1 MAFIQNIID
10 YIFKNYDL
18 SKDIVEVVFPNKRAS
33 IHFKR
38 QIVSQL
44 SKTSWIPITSSVQ
57 QAMEKWSGLHLVDS
71 LDVALELMS
80 INDKDAN
87 NKVLKQNFFGLAS
100 QMAKDFDEI
109 DQYKVDA
116 KNLFESLNEVKII
129 ENYTFSEYTLS
140 NEDSYKAQSK
150 YLQFFSS
157 LINYYSALRLNLF
170 SRKVGYYGMITRCL
184 SELPT
189 DELVKRID
197 GKKIVFAGFNALT
210 TTEEDVVVRLVEN
223 GNAVMLW
230 DLDEYYINDK
240 KQEAGR
246 FANDFFAKHRNL
258 AGKKDYDNEHHGI
271 SFIGNALSTAEKEIN
286 VISVSGSSVQA
297 NALQLMMEKRE
308 NSVVVLADE
317 ALLIPTLNSLP
328 DSVGEINVTMGY
340 PFANTPLYGFIDQ
353 IFRFQY
359 SLSDSKIDLWPL
371 AHFCDAD
378 FIKLVFNGK
387 DYDSLMSWLKDKQSS
402 SDLSIHVKDFSYI
415 GISDDNQ
422 EDGASEDLARFL
434 TLSSTK
440 WIDSK
445 DCIENL
451 KSILRVSLQK
461 IKDESYFVKNQISVA
476 GKVLNKVESLIKK
489 YDSVEILDL
498 QMLILQIGRE
508 MSIAMKGEA
517 DGLQVMGLLE
527 TRNLDFDVVNMLS
540 VNEGVI
546 PKNKNSNSLIPY
558 DVRKYYNLPTYN
570 QQQAVYAYHFYRLL
584 HNAKKINLFYN
595 SLSDSSGL
603 GEPSRFI
610 RQIEY
615 ELVKKNPKVI
625 LQYFQYKSPIINL
638 KSNIISVDKDDTML
652 KKITKLSPTSISTY
666 LRCSLQYYWK
676 YIMNINCDEVNEEI
690 QMNVIGSIIHNTLDE
705 LYRNFGN
712 EIVTE
717 SKFLEVRNQYLD
729 KCYQNAL
736 RNNNFRNGLPKT
748 GFNSIIASV
757 IDTMIS
763 RFLDNEHNVIKENSL
778 RILCTEKELSFHLN
792 NVELHGFADRIDLL
806 NDKLR
811 VIDYKTG
818 SVNPYDVSISA
829 NAKQL
834 QDMHDKSIQLI
845 MYKYLFIKML
855 NSNTLGL
862 DEALI
867 AHIEEENIVP
877 GIIALQ
883 KMSNGVFELKVNN
896 ADLANDFEAQCDIMF
911 EQLISDIF
919 DKNNPFTQTDDTKV
933 CGYCS
938 FRNICKRG

>member
-44 SKTSWIPITSSVQ
+44 SKTSWMPITSSVQ

-223 GNAVMLW
+223 GNVVMLW

-353 IFRFQY
+353 IFRFQH

-371 AHFCDAD
+371 ASFCDAD

-387 DYDSLMSWLKDKQSS
+387 DYDNLMSWLKDKQSS
-402 SDLSIHVKDFSYI
+402 SDLSLHVKDFSSI
-415 GISDDNQ
+415 GKSDDNQ

-434 TLSSTK
+434 ALSSTK

-615 ELVKKNPKVI
+615 ELVKKNPKVK
-625 LQYFQYKSPIINL
+625 LQHFQYKSPIINL

-763 RFLDNEHNVIKENSL
+763 RFLDNEHNIVKENSL

-818 SVNPYDVSISA
+818 SVNPYDVSISG
-829 NAKQL
+829 NAQQL

-867 AHIEEENIVP
+867 AHIKQENIVP

-919 DKNNPFTQTDDTKV
+919 DKNNPFTQTDDIKV

>member
-44 SKTSWIPITSSVQ
+44 SKTSWMPITSSVQ

-353 IFRFQY
+353 IFRFQH

-371 AHFCDAD
+371 ASFCDAD

-402 SDLSIHVKDFSYI
+402 SDLSLHVKDFSSI
-415 GISDDNQ
+415 GKSDDNQ

-434 TLSSTK
+434 ALSSTK

-615 ELVKKNPKVI
+615 ELVKKNPKVK
-625 LQYFQYKSPIINL
+625 LQHFQYKSPIINL

-717 SKFLEVRNQYLD
+717 SKFLEVRSQYLD

-763 RFLDNEHNVIKENSL
+763 RFLDNEHNIVKENSL

-855 NSNTLGL
+855 NSNALGL

-933 CGYCS
+933 CGYCG

>member
-44 SKTSWIPITSSVQ
+44 SKTSWMPITSSVQ

-353 IFRFQY
+353 IFRFQH

-371 AHFCDAD
+371 ASFCDAD

-402 SDLSIHVKDFSYI
+402 SDLSLHVKDFSSI
-415 GISDDNQ
+415 GKSDDNQ

-615 ELVKKNPKVI
+615 ELVKKNPKVK
-625 LQYFQYKSPIINL
+625 LQHFQYKSPIINL

-763 RFLDNEHNVIKENSL
+763 RFLDNEHNIVKENSL

-818 SVNPYDVSISA
+818 SVNPYDVSISG
-829 NAKQL
+829 NAQQL

-855 NSNTLGL
+855 NSNALGL

>member
-44 SKTSWIPITSSVQ
+44 SKTSWMPITSSIQ

-258 AGKKDYDNEHHGI
+258 AGKKDYDNEHHGM

-353 IFRFQY
+353 IFRFQH

-371 AHFCDAD
+371 ASFCDAD

-402 SDLSIHVKDFSYI
+402 SDLSLHVKDFSSI
-415 GISDDNQ
+415 GKSDDNQ

-615 ELVKKNPKVI
+615 ELVKKNPKVK
-625 LQYFQYKSPIINL
+625 LQHFQYKSPIINL

-717 SKFLEVRNQYLD
+717 SKFLEVRSQYLD

-763 RFLDNEHNVIKENSL
+763 RFLDNEHNIVKENSL

-855 NSNTLGL
+855 NSNALGL
-862 DEALI
+862 DGALI

-933 CGYCS
+933 CGYCG

>member
-44 SKTSWIPITSSVQ
+44 SKTSWMPITSSVQ

-246 FANDFFAKHRNL
+246 FANDFFAKHQNL

-353 IFRFQY
+353 IFRFQH

-371 AHFCDAD
+371 ASFCDAD

-402 SDLSIHVKDFSYI
+402 SDLSLHVKDFSSI
-415 GISDDNQ
+415 GKSDDNQ

-570 QQQAVYAYHFYRLL
+570 QQQAIYAYHFYRLL

-615 ELVKKNPKVI
+615 ELVKKNPKVK
-625 LQYFQYKSPIINL
+625 LQHFQYKSPIINL

-763 RFLDNEHNVIKENSL
+763 RFLDNEHNIVKENSL

-818 SVNPYDVSISA
+818 SVNPYDVSISG
-829 NAKQL
+829 NAQQL

-919 DKNNPFTQTDDTKV
+919 DKNNPFTQTDDIKV

>member
-371 AHFCDAD
+371 ASFCDAD

-402 SDLSIHVKDFSYI
+402 SDLSLHVEDFSSI

-451 KSILRVSLQK
+451 KSILRLSLQK
-461 IKDESYFVKNQISVA
+461 IKDDSYFVKNQISVA

-615 ELVKKNPKVI
+615 ELVKKNPKVK
-625 LQYFQYKSPIINL
+625 LQHFQYKSPIINL

-763 RFLDNEHNVIKENSL
+763 RFLDNEHNIVKENSL

>member
-353 IFRFQY
+353 IFRFQH

-371 AHFCDAD
+371 ASFCDAD

-402 SDLSIHVKDFSYI
+402 SDLSLHVKDFSSI

-763 RFLDNEHNVIKENSL
+763 RFLDNEHNIVKENSL